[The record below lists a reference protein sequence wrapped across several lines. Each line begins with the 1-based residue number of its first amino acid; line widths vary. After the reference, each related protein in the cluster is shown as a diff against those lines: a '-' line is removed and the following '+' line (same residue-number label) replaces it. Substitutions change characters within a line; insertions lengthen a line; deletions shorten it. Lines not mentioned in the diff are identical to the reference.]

1 MREMRRKGTR
11 TVKIMTDKID
21 TLEYIAF
28 RLMRCLCMNSICA
41 ECPAYRSDSEINDRC
56 DVIKINKLIME
67 IQDIILKE

>member
-1 MREMRRKGTR
+1 MKEMRRKQHR
-11 TVKIMTDKID
+11 SVKTMNDKID

-28 RLMRCLCMNSICA
+28 RLMRCLCINSICA
-41 ECPAYRSDSEINDRC
+41 ECPAYRPDAEINDRC